1 MKSKILAIVMTLIM
15 ACSMLTA
22 TAFADG
28 TYVPSPEHGNTD
40 VDPNPQSPQTGYEFS
55 IGGLAL
61 VAAVCGGVAVVT
73 GKKAHERADSP
84 MNACRLWG
92 YFYSA
97 PKTGLWG
104 KRSRCA

>member
-28 TYVPSPEHGNTD
+28 TYVPSPEHNNTD

-61 VAAVCGGVAVVT
+61 VAAVCG
-73 GKKAHERADSP
+73 
-84 MNACRLWG
+84 

>member
-15 ACSMLTA
+15 AYNMITTTNLT
-22 TAFADG
+22 DG
-28 TYVPSPEHGNTD
+28 TYVHSPEHDNTD

-73 GKKAHERADSP
+73 GKKAHERA
-84 MNACRLWG
+84 
-92 YFYSA
+92 
-97 PKTGLWG
+97 
-104 KRSRCA
+104 

>member
-28 TYVPSPEHGNTD
+28 TYVPSPEHNNTD

-61 VAAVCGGVAVVT
+61 VSAVCGGVAVVT
-73 GKKAHERADSP
+73 GKKAHERA
-84 MNACRLWG
+84 
-92 YFYSA
+92 
-97 PKTGLWG
+97 
-104 KRSRCA
+104 